1 MKLVGIAISS
11 SIKERMAALAEEA
24 NPANS
29 TRAVSFVTFI
39 GILGREV

>member
-1 MKLVGIAISS
+1 MKFVGIAISS

-24 NPANS
+24 DPANS
-29 TRAVSFVTFI
+29 AKAMSFGNFI